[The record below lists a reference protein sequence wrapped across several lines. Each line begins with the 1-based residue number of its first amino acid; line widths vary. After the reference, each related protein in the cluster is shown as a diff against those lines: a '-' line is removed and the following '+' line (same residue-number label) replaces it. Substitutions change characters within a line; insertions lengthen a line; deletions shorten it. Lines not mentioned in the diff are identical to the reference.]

1 MRRKSR
7 ILTQLLTV
15 GLLSSAICFADVVT
29 GTFTITGTAQVGSTS
44 IVFDPDATVATNTP
58 TDSSNPLVGS
68 AVALKPLSEAT
79 TPINEAFPTLTDW
92 LTTTTS
98 IANPSAGQIALDL
111 TFLPEGIDPQAP
123 CVAAPA
129 VGQTCTPASPALV
142 SPGNPLGLSNF
153 NLQNLSVPPPGKGS
167 FTAAFTVI
175 GTARDLAPGGGTDDF
190 TGSFTATLPGTYQSV
205 LAEIAAGKTPT
216 FTYAAQFNFT
226 TIPEPSFLPLFGIGG
241 ILIVGIGLYRRS
253 QRA

>member
-1 MRRKSR
+1 MRRDTR

-29 GTFTITGTAQVGSTS
+29 GTFTITGTADVGATS
-44 IVFDPDATVATNTP
+44 IVFNPDATVATNTP
-58 TDSSNPLVGS
+58 SDSSNPLVGS
-68 AVALKPLSEAT
+68 AVAIKPLTEAT
-79 TPINEAFPTLTDW
+79 APINEAFPTLTDW

-98 IANPSAGQIALDL
+98 IANPAAGEIALDL
-111 TFLPEGIDPQAP
+111 TFLPEGIDSPAA
-123 CVAAPA
+123 CAAAPA
-129 VGQTCTPASPALV
+129 VGQTCTPAFPALV

-153 NLQNLSVPPPGKGS
+153 NLQNLAVPPPEPGS

-175 GTARDLAPGGGTDDF
+175 GTARDLAPGGSTDNF
-190 TGSFTATLPGTYQSV
+190 RGSFTATLPGTYQSV

-226 TIPEPSFLPLFGIGG
+226 PVPEPNFLGLFGIGG
-241 ILIVGIGLYRRS
+241 ILIVGVGLYRRS